1 MDYFLLKQDERYT
14 NTPRLK
20 DVFYKIDVR
29 NINRFDADKID
40 DVVIFN
46 VNAEDG
52 CEYTDILDKQL
63 FLISEKLI
71 KIVSKFD
78 PEMIIKTLPLIDV
91 KRNRQENYY
100 LPILE
105 EIEALSEKS
114 ETGFNKTIYKKIVL
128 DKEKIQGKKIF
139 KIKEISKNS
148 VVVRLDVAESILR
161 RKPKGIS
168 LERLE
173 VD

>member
-46 VNAEDG
+46 VNAEDR

-78 PEMIIKTLPLIDV
+78 PEMIIKTFPLIDV

-105 EIEALSEKS
+105 EVNALSNKS
-114 ETGFNKTIYKKIVL
+114 EVGVNKTVYKKIVL
-128 DKEKIQGKKIF
+128 NKEKIKGKKIF
-139 KIKEISKNS
+139 KIKEISKTLI
-148 VVVRLDVAESILR
+148 VVRLDVAESILR
-161 RKPKGIS
+161 RRPKGIS
-168 LERLE
+168 LEKLE
-173 VD
+173 VE